1 MDRDQRRGEEE
12 SGTDGGDSQKAVIAK
27 KSLREKLERECTLN
41 SLPSHAEKGL
51 PEAKRRWE
59 RKCKVEQGEEK
70 GRREEEKE
78 K

>member
-12 SGTDGGDSQKAVIAK
+12 SGTDGGDSQKAVKAVKAK

-51 PEAKRRWE
+51 PEAKRR
-59 RKCKVEQGEEK
+59 
-70 GRREEEKE
+70 
-78 K
+78 